1 MSQQQPI
8 QQFLD
13 DLASSAATPGGGGA
27 AALSGA
33 MGAALVSM
41 VCNLTIGRKKYAEV
55 EPQMKELLE
64 QAEELRTQLTALIA
78 DDVAAFNSV
87 MDAYRLPKATDEEKS
102 ARSAAIQTAS
112 KQATIVPLQ
121 AAQACAKVIELARP
135 AAEKGNSNVVSDVGA
150 AVAAAQSGLKASA
163 LNVMINL
170 GTIKDETFVTEHRDK
185 LDQIIEASEPLAQ
198 EVYEFVKSKF

>member
-13 DLASSAATPGGGGA
+13 DLASSASTPGGGGA

-41 VCNLTIGRKKYAEV
+41 VCNLTIGKKKYAEV

-64 QAEELRTQLTALIA
+64 QTEQLRSQLTALIA

-102 ARSAAIQTAS
+102 ARTAAIQEAS
-112 KQATIVPLQ
+112 KQATIIPLQ
-121 AAQACAKVIELARP
+121 AAQACAKVIELAKP
-135 AAEKGNSNVVSDVGA
+135 AAKMGNSNVVSDVGA
-150 AVAAAQSGLKASA
+150 AVTAAQSGLKTSA
-163 LNVMINL
+163 LNMLINL
-170 GTIKDETFVTEHRDK
+170 GTITDEAFVTEHRGK

-198 EVYEFVKSKF
+198 EVYEFVKGKF